1 MALCLSA
8 AVLYSVADLKV
19 HRGVYVPS
27 VQCETDGKAASGE
40 GRDGATNR
48 EGVTFGQK
56 FLPVLVLVARPQL
69 FLPPTPTPLT
79 LLVSYFHLHQL
90 PSLRLFLFIKTKHTH
105 THNQHHVRCSP
116 VVRCLPEAGFL
127 RLCSPGALR
136 CFLFYLLL
144 GASQLT
150 RFSHVVGFQGH
161 RPRCR
166 RWYRSAFVFVDEA
179 QPPC

>member
-105 THNQHHVRCSP
+105 TQSASCSLLASRSVSSRSGLSPPLLARCVALFSVLSSTRSFPIDSFLACCRLPRSPSSVPP
-116 VVRCLPEAGFL
+116 VVSVSLCL
-127 RLCSPGALR
+127 C
-136 CFLFYLLL
+136 
-144 GASQLT
+144 
-150 RFSHVVGFQGH
+150 
-161 RPRCR
+161 
-166 RWYRSAFVFVDEA
+166 
-179 QPPC
+179 